1 MKAIPFH
8 RPSGPETLR
17 VEEWREPTLAPGQV
31 LIDVKAFGLNFA
43 DIIARKGQ
51 YNDAPKFPFVPG
63 YEVAGTIR
71 EVGAGVTDFRNG
83 DEVLGLTLFN
93 GYAERA
99 VADARAVVRKPAG
112 MGFADAASIPVNF
125 LTAYHALFE
134 TGTLRP
140 GANVLIH
147 AGAGGVGLA
156 AVQLARNAGLNIF
169 ATAGSEKKLALLAE
183 FGVQYPINYQ
193 THDFE
198 REVLRL
204 AGGAKLDVVLDSV
217 GGSYFKKDL
226 NLLRSHGRVVAYGAA
241 AFSQRNLL
249 KLPALL
255 PQVISMLTLSMIDLM
270 LHSKGFYGVN
280 MLRVAKENPDL
291 LQYELQEI
299 MKQFAAKKLKTVVSR
314 QMSWRQIGE
323 AHEALENR
331 SSTGKIVLMVD

>member
-1 MKAIPFH
+1 MKAIPIH
-8 RPSGPETLR
+8 RPSASEGLR
-17 VEEWREPTLAPGQV
+17 VEDWPEPASAAGQV

-51 YNDAPKFPFVPG
+51 YNDAPRFPFVPG
-63 YEVAGTIR
+63 YEVAGIIR
-71 EVGAGVTDFRNG
+71 EVGAGVTGFSPG

-99 VADARAVVRKPAG
+99 VADARAVVKKPAG

-140 GANVLIH
+140 GSNVLIH

-156 AVQLARNAGLNIF
+156 AIQLARNAGCTLY
-169 ATAGSEKKLALLAE
+169 ATAGSEKKLALLAD
-183 FGVQYPINYQ
+183 FGVHHPINYQ

-198 REVLRL
+198 REVLRIG
-204 AGGAKLDVVLDSV
+204 GGARIDVVLDSV

-241 AFSQRNLL
+241 AFSERNLL

-299 MKQFAAKKLKTVVSR
+299 MKQFAAKKLRTVVSR

>member
-1 MKAIPFH
+1 MKAIPFK
-8 RPSGPETLR
+8 RPCSPEALR
-17 VEEWREPTLAPGQV
+17 VEEWPDPTLRAGQV
-31 LIDVKAFGLNFA
+31 LIEVKAFGLNFA
-43 DIIARKGQ
+43 DTLARKGQ

-63 YEVAGTIR
+63 YEVAGIIR
-71 EVGAGVTDFRNG
+71 QVADDVTDFKVG
-83 DEVLGLTLFN
+83 DEVLALTLFN
-93 GYAERA
+93 GYAELA
-99 VADARAVVRKPAG
+99 VADARAVAKKPAG

-156 AVQLARNAGLNIF
+156 AIQLARNAGCTVY
-169 ATAGSEKKLALLAE
+169 ATAGSEKKLELIAG
-183 FGVQYPINYQ
+183 FGVEHPINYQ

-204 AGGAKLDVVLDSV
+204 AGGANMDVVLDSV

-226 NLLRSHGRVVAYGAA
+226 NLLRPHGRVVAYGAA
-241 AFSQRNLL
+241 AFSERNLL
-249 KLPALL
+249 KLPSLL
-255 PQVISMLTLSMIDLM
+255 PQVVSMLTLSMIDLM
-270 LHSKGFYGVN
+270 MQSKGFYGVN
-280 MLRVAKENPDL
+280 MLSVAKGNPDL
-291 LQYELQEI
+291 LQYELQEV

-314 QMSWRQIGE
+314 QMSWQQIGE

>member
-1 MKAIPFH
+1 MKAIPFQ
-8 RPSGPETLR
+8 RPSSSEALR
-17 VEEWREPTLAPGQV
+17 VEEWREPTLTTGQV
-31 LIDVKAFGLNFA
+31 LIEVKAFGLNFA
-43 DIIARKGQ
+43 DILARKGQ
-51 YNDAPKFPFVPG
+51 YGDAPRFPFVPG
-63 YEVAGTIR
+63 YEVAGIIR
-71 EVGAGVTDFRNG
+71 QVAEGVQGFSVG
-83 DEVLGLTLFN
+83 DEVLALTLFN
-93 GYAERA
+93 GYAELA
-99 VADARAVVRKPAG
+99 VADARAVAKKPAG

-140 GANVLIH
+140 GSNVLIH

-156 AVQLARNAGLNIF
+156 AIQLARNAGCTVY
-169 ATAGSEKKLALLAE
+169 ATAGSEKKLALLSD
-183 FGVQYPINYQ
+183 FGVEHPINYQ

-204 AGGAKLDVVLDSV
+204 AGGAKIDVVLDSV

-241 AFSQRNLL
+241 AFSERNFL
-249 KLPALL
+249 KLPSLL

-270 LHSKGFYGVN
+270 MHSKGFYGVN
-280 MLRVAKENPDL
+280 MLRVAQENPDL
-291 LQYELQEI
+291 LQYELQNI
-299 MKQFAAKKLKTVVSR
+299 MEQFSKKQLKTVVSR

>member
-1 MKAIPFH
+1 MRAIPFH
-8 RPSGPETLR
+8 RPSSSEALR
-17 VEEWREPTLAPGQV
+17 IENWSEPVISAGEV
-31 LIDVKAFGLNFA
+31 LIDVRAFGLNFA
-43 DIIARKGQ
+43 DIVARKGQ
-51 YNDAPKFPFVPG
+51 YSDAPRFPFVPG

-71 EVGAGVTDFRNG
+71 ETGSGVTGLSVG
-83 DEVLGLTLFN
+83 DEVLALTLFH

-99 VADARAVVRKPAG
+99 VADARAVVKKPAG

-125 LTAYHALFE
+125 LTAYHALFQ

-156 AVQLARNAGLNIF
+156 AIQLARNAGCKVY
-169 ATAGSEKKLALLAE
+169 ATAGSERKLALLSE
-183 FGVQYPINYQ
+183 FGVEQPINYLTQ
-193 THDFE
+193 DFE

-204 AGGAKLDVVLDSV
+204 AGGAKIDVVLDSV
-217 GGSYFKKDL
+217 GGSNFKKDL
-226 NLLRSHGRVVAYGAA
+226 NLLRSHGRVVAFGAA
-241 AFSQRNLL
+241 AFAERNLL

-270 LHSKGFYGVN
+270 LQSKGFYGVN
-280 MLRVAKENPDL
+280 MLRVAKEDPDL
-291 LQYELQEI
+291 LRDELQEI
-299 MKQFAAKKLKTVVSR
+299 MKQFAAKKLRTVVSR
-314 QMSWRQIGE
+314 QMSWRQIAE